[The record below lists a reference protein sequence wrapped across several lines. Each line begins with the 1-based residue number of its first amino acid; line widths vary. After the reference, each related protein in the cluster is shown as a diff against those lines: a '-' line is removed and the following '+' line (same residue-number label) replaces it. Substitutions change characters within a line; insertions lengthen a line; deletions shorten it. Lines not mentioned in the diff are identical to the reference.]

1 VKINSLKML
10 AEERRKHVIEFGTA
24 KIYNSHSQTAE
35 YDVKVFTYLIKREQ
49 TCPKALIGE
58 ASEEQA
64 IGFTW
69 QGVHTE
75 Y

>member
-1 VKINSLKML
+1 MKLNSLKL
-10 AEERRKHVIEFGTA
+10 LSEERRKDVLEFGTA
-24 KIYNSHSQTAE
+24 KIYNSHSPSAE
-35 YDVKVFTYLIKREQ
+35 FDVKVYTYLIKREQ
-49 TCPKALIGE
+49 TCPKSLIGE

-69 QGVHTE
+69 QGVQTD

>member
-10 AEERRKHVIEFGTA
+10 SEERRKDIIEFGSA
-24 KIYNSHSQTAE
+24 KIYNSHSQTADF
-35 YDVKVFTYLIKREQ
+35 DVKVYTYLIKREQ
-49 TCPKALIGE
+49 TCPKSLIGE

-69 QGVHTE
+69 QGVQTE